1 MALTFA
7 LTNKGEVSQSVT
19 NVISLSYGAIMM
31 LPSMAVAVRRLHDLG
46 KSGWMLLIVLIPIVG
61 GIWMFV
67 LMVTEG
73 QQGKNEYG
81 TDPKT
86 SPETFGEQERLK
98 SAAVTLIIAA
108 TVGVI
113 FSIAGLID
121 SLLGGINFE
130 VRFLEITFMR
140 IASNIVLLIAGV
152 WLLDDQRKGTQGK
165 RQKAI
170 LMLLLAVVM
179 FYVMAQLFTAVTN
192 LFVAILALTILFSSQ
207 NKNLIRYTAVTTIVI
222 LCINIFWSVLRT
234 NININFDSDRLID
247 LIISIFRVF
256 SILQF
261 VAYMVLAGAFLSK
274 KEADEGASVLD
285 L

>member
-1 MALTFA
+1 
-7 LTNKGEVSQSVT
+7 
-19 NVISLSYGAIMM
+19 
-31 LPSMAVAVRRLHDLG
+31 MAVAVRRLHDLG